1 MPEHKHEDVKDQ
13 SNQSNWYI
21 LTVGLPAVPRPLT
34 LAPGVSVR
42 SIGEPLS
49 VFDLAAAGAVGFR
62 GWSVLEPVAFAC
74 KCEIES
80 ALDAN
85 VAPGYDTL
93 NRAWLASSL
102 LVLRGFTTHLCIA
115 CSRYSWQKIAGH
127 QRRHSEA
134 FRRQM
139 EEESVEAAIFK
150 PEEDLPAFTGD
161 LLDFHLK
168 ILSDGKT
175 QPGEV
180 THEDA
185 QWVYSHY
192 NSFNALA
199 AESESFRFAL
209 EAATD
214 WRYAT
219 DIRSAVARLWAGIEA
234 MFGVSSELVYR
245 ISLLSASLT
254 TPKGPQRKKRF
265 DEVKTLYG
273 MRSKIVHG
281 DRLSEEKVHRALTM
295 SYELLRELLL
305 LSIERGHMLCSG
317 DFDEAVFH

>member
-1 MPEHKHEDVKDQ
+1 MPDHELKNVKEL
-13 SNQSNWYI
+13 SNWYV
-21 LTVGLPAVPRPLT
+21 LTVGLPEVSEPLT
-34 LAPGVSVR
+34 LAPGVSLR
-42 SIGEPLS
+42 SIGEPLT

-62 GWSVLEPVAFAC
+62 GWSVLETFAPAC

-85 VAPGYDTL
+85 VTPGYDTL
-93 NRAWLASSL
+93 NRAWLASTL
-102 LVLRGFTTHLCIA
+102 LVLRGFTNHLCVA
-115 CSRYSWQKIAGH
+115 CSRYTWQKIAGH
-127 QRRHSEA
+127 QQRHSGV
-134 FRRQM
+134 FRKQM
-139 EEESVEAAIFK
+139 EEDGVEAATFK
-150 PEEDLPAFTGD
+150 PREDLPVFTGQ

-175 QPGEV
+175 QPAQV
-180 THEDA
+180 TQDDA

-192 NSFNALA
+192 DSFNALA
-199 AESESFRFAL
+199 AERESFRFAL

-219 DIRSAVARLWAGIEA
+219 DARSAVARMWAGIEA
-234 MFGVSSELVYR
+234 VFGVSSELVYR

-254 TPKGPQRKKRF
+254 RPRGLERKKRF
-265 DEVKTLYG
+265 DEVKKLYG

-281 DRLSEEKVHRALTM
+281 DKLSEDKLYDALAM

-305 LSIERGHMLCSG
+305 LAIERGHMLG
-317 DFDEAVFH
+317 EKDFDEAVFH